1 MKNELPTF
9 EIVIDENS
17 GVEAIKL
24 TDKPI
29 KNYITILDLNSGD
42 ELFKKGIH
50 PNQSFLESIIKENE
64 NK

>member
-1 MKNELPTF
+1 MKNEIPTF

-29 KNYITILDLNSGD
+29 IPFI
-42 ELFKKGIH
+42 
-50 PNQSFLESIIKENE
+50 SFSVQEEKTKENE